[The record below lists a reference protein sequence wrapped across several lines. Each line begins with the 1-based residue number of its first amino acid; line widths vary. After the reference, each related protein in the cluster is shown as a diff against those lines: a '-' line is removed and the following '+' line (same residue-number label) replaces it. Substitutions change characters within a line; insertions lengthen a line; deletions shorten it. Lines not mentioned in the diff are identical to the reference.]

1 MAAISQTYKCARS
14 VPQRALLSCWKER
27 GCISFEVYCSV
38 TEPTAAE
45 LCAES
50 PKSVGNEQQEEAG
63 RQPHN
68 LAQKRSSGQLMDEP
82 VMRAFA
88 VDYSTLRCS
97 RAGRCKIILWAPLA
111 TTFPFRACHRNAN
124 ALKETPTAQLF
135 DNRSIA

>member
-1 MAAISQTYKCARS
+1 
-14 VPQRALLSCWKER
+14 
-27 GCISFEVYCSV
+27 
-38 TEPTAAE
+38 
-45 LCAES
+45 
-50 PKSVGNEQQEEAG
+50 VGNEQQEEAG